1 MLFAALFIT
10 LFSGKYKTT
19 PNRNLLAN
27 HINQHVKQ
35 RHIAMAV
42 SCPRIAHSKYHI
54 KIRLDVT
61 ATSFFP
67 VIITPPCLEGCS

>member
-35 RHIAMAV
+35 RDIAMAV

-61 ATSFFP
+61 ATFFFFF
-67 VIITPPCLEGCS
+67 L